1 MIRRPPRSTLFPY
14 TTLFRSP
21 RGCPVLQDGRGSPTV
36 TSLVW
41 LSSRRNLGWRRRR
54 FVIAVIGITLAFAL
68 TLLLSGFR
76 DGIDVES
83 SRAVRALGGDTF
95 VVRAGVSGPF
105 TTIAQLP
112 ATVADDL
119 AILPGVRRAA

>member
-1 MIRRPPRSTLFPY
+1 MIS
-14 TTLFRSP
+14 
-21 RGCPVLQDGRGSPTV
+21 
-36 TSLVW
+36 
-41 LSSRRNLGWRRRR
+41 
-54 FVIAVIGITLAFAL
+54 VIGITLAFAL

-83 SRAVRALGGDTF
+83 SRAVPALGGDTC

-112 ATVADDL
+112 AAVADEL
-119 AILPGVRRAA
+119 GSLPGVRRAARW